1 MPLRS
6 LLQSLCSLRDLREL
20 RECLLLRFGDLEDLR
35 LDECPCL
42 LLRGN
47 AGDMLFIE
55 RSWDTPL
62 IDTSSRSFRSIIKSL
77 FGSTIS
83 PLFSFFGF
91 SFIMSLL
98 FSLLSI
104 ALFEFFLI
112 LSKLCESTLFL
123 LLVLLFSSS
132 AILPTSVLLSVFT
145 TLSTSL
151 FSASSNDFLF
161 FPFCS
166 LSAPSVPYEKT
177 YHFHQSLWWKMKIGQ
192 SCRGCEVGKNLFFD
206 SHRLGE
212 LMTW

>member
-1 MPLRS
+1 
-6 LLQSLCSLRDLREL
+6 
-20 RECLLLRFGDLEDLR
+20 
-35 LDECPCL
+35 
-42 LLRGN
+42 
-47 AGDMLFIE
+47 MLFIE

-177 YHFHQSLWWKMKIGQ
+177 YQFHQSLWWKMKIGQ

-212 LMTW
+212 LMTWQQDQRLKLLCILVRNNFTSSQKLEPPDFCTEISTPWETYSIK